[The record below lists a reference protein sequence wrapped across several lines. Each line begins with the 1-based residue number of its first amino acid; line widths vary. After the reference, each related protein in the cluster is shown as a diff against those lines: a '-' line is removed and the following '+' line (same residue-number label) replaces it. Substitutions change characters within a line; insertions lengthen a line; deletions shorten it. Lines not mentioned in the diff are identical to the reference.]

1 MQKKRKSDVRLITV
15 TAMLV
20 AISVIIGIF
29 CKNFLNFGAGPFA
42 GLFRVTFENLPIILA
57 GILYGPVIGGAVG
70 LATDLISYLLS
81 NQTYPPNL
89 IVTLGAISVGVIAGL
104 VAKYLVKKRGSGQV
118 IIAGALAHIVGSM
131 IIKPI
136 GLYQF
141 YGALVLL
148 RVPMYLLIA
157 PLEIFILCM
166 LLKRKAFCK
175 AIGYT
180 VEEKNKDKKIYVR
193 KKKDELR

>member
-1 MQKKRKSDVRLITV
+1 MQKKRKSDIRLITV

-57 GILYGPVIGGAVG
+57 GILYGPVIGGVVG

-81 NQTYPPNL
+81 NQMYPPNL

-104 VAKYLVKKRGSGQV
+104 VAKYLVKKKGSRQV

-141 YGALVLL
+141 YGVLVLL
-148 RVPMYLLIA
+148 RIPMYLLIA

-166 LLKRKAFCK
+166 LLKRKAFCN

-180 VEEKNKDKKIYVR
+180 LESTEEKKIYKR

>member
-1 MQKKRKSDVRLITV
+1 MQKKRKSNIRLITV

-57 GILYGPVIGGAVG
+57 GILYGPVIGGVVG

-81 NQTYPPNL
+81 NQMYPPNL

-104 VAKYLVKKRGSGQV
+104 VAK
-118 IIAGALAHIVGSM
+118 
-131 IIKPI
+131 
-136 GLYQF
+136 
-141 YGALVLL
+141 
-148 RVPMYLLIA
+148 
-157 PLEIFILCM
+157 
-166 LLKRKAFCK
+166 
-175 AIGYT
+175 
-180 VEEKNKDKKIYVR
+180 
-193 KKKDELR
+193 